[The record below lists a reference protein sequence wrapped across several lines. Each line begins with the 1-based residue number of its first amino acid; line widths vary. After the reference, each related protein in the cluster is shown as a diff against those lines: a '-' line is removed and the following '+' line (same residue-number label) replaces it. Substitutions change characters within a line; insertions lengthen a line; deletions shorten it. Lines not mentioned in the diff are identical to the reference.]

1 MNHVVLIY
9 WIIIATTVIY
19 SNYMF
24 FKKLKNIQTK
34 HLAHTSI
41 YFLMSIISPVLIMLF
56 FMLVVKSPRLIQI
69 LNLKIDYYDYP
80 FRIIYGCVVFPLG
93 FFANIYFAK
102 FYLKR
107 ISKTKNEIELIGK
120 E

>member
-9 WIIIATTVIY
+9 WIMISIIVVY
-19 SNYMF
+19 PNYIF
-24 FKKLKNIQTK
+24 FKKLKSIETK
-34 HLAHTSI
+34 HITHKSV
-41 YFLMSIISPVLIMLF
+41 YFLASIILPVLIMLF
-56 FMLVVKSPRLIQI
+56 FMLVAKSPRLIQI
-69 LNLKIDYYDYP
+69 LDLKINYYDYP
-80 FRIIYGCVVFPLG
+80 FRIIYGCIVFPLG
-93 FFANIYFAK
+93 IFANIYFGK